1 MRIEQLQAFL
11 SVAETGNF
19 GQAARKCGVTQS
31 TISRQIQS
39 LETDLGLPLFHR
51 TAQAKLTL
59 GGEQLLPRA
68 RKICHE
74 WQTATQELAD
84 LMSGKQPELCV
95 AAIQSVC
102 AYYLPPVL
110 QKFCRNYPDVQ
121 LRVTAL
127 GSDRALKVLR
137 DGMVDVAIV
146 MNNRFLTS
154 SPELIVDV
162 LYNESIE
169 ILMSHDHPL
178 TEYDSVPW
186 SELIKYP
193 QVVFKDGY
201 GMQRLVQE
209 RFSRFGAKLKAV
221 MELNTLEAFRGVVRQ
236 GEMIALLPQSAL
248 VEASTD
254 PALAIRAIASLPNTL
269 ATPSNIVGHV
279 SSSDSTMTRQVVMV
293 TSHDRLQIPPIQ
305 HFCQLVHQLELPNLD
320 MLSRQELIVKPKSE
334 SFNSKPLT
342 ATG

>member
-68 RKICHE
+68 RKICQE
-74 WQTATQELAD
+74 WQNATQELAD
-84 LMSGKQPELCV
+84 LMAGKQPELCV

-102 AYYLPPVL
+102 AHYLPPVL

-154 SPELIVDV
+154 SPELVVDV
-162 LYNESIE
+162 LYNE
-169 ILMSHDHPL
+169 
-178 TEYDSVPW
+178 
-186 SELIKYP
+186 
-193 QVVFKDGY
+193 
-201 GMQRLVQE
+201 
-209 RFSRFGAKLKAV
+209 
-221 MELNTLEAFRGVVRQ
+221 
-236 GEMIALLPQSAL
+236 
-248 VEASTD
+248 
-254 PALAIRAIASLPNTL
+254 
-269 ATPSNIVGHV
+269 
-279 SSSDSTMTRQVVMV
+279 
-293 TSHDRLQIPPIQ
+293 
-305 HFCQLVHQLELPNLD
+305 
-320 MLSRQELIVKPKSE
+320 
-334 SFNSKPLT
+334 
-342 ATG
+342 